1 MSFQL
6 RTSQG
11 LIGIAAAL
19 VMIGAFCYGERNTR
33 FVGRAL
39 IMTSATNLVFR
50 SP

>member
-19 VMIGAFCYGERNTR
+19 FGEVFQGIGDRVA
-33 FVGRAL
+33 
-39 IMTSATNLVFR
+39 MT
-50 SP
+50 P